1 MLFSSL
7 IFLYAFLPFA
17 LLGNILIQ
25 PRFRNHFL
33 LIVSLIFFAWGG
45 ASYAIIFIGSV
56 LMNYL
61 GGLIISKYQD
71 NPKSK
76 KIALVIIIT
85 LNIGVLCVFKYL
97 GFLIENLNWVIDI
110 FGKAPLNKPDI
121 SLPIGISFYTF
132 HGISYIID
140 VYRGTTKAQHKLTDL
155 GLYLSF
161 FPQLIAGPIVR
172 YKDVSDQLINRE
184 LSASSF
190 NNGIYRF
197 IIGLGKKVLIA
208 NTLAMLADS
217 AFKIHPADMEV
228 SMAWLGIIAYTFQ
241 LYFDFSG
248 YSDMAIGLALA
259 FGFRFKENFNFPFIA
274 QNMSDFWRR
283 WHISLSTWIL
293 DYLYTPLSIST
304 RFWGKFGM
312 IFSLNIAFLL
322 AGLWHGASWNFV
334 IFGILNGV
342 ALSYDTLTRKFR
354 KRIASVIP
362 AFIYSRVSIA
372 LTFFYWM
379 MCLVFFRAN
388 TFAHAIDYF
397 ATMFGISG
405 TNHSFFQTL
414 WKGINSE
421 QLVVFLI
428 AIVGSFGMLNFITRF
443 IDDLKAKTPVLIL
456 YIADLAKLAFSL
468 YLLVI
473 CTEYLIVGTYNP
485 FIYFRF

>member
-228 SMAWLGIIAYTFQ
+228 SMALLGIIAYTFQ

-312 IFSLNIAFLL
+312 T
-322 AGLWHGASWNFV
+322 
-334 IFGILNGV
+334 V
-342 ALSYDTLTRKFR
+342 A
-354 KRIASVIP
+354 
-362 AFIYSRVSIA
+362 
-372 LTFFYWM
+372 
-379 MCLVFFRAN
+379 
-388 TFAHAIDYF
+388 
-397 ATMFGISG
+397 
-405 TNHSFFQTL
+405 
-414 WKGINSE
+414 
-421 QLVVFLI
+421 
-428 AIVGSFGMLNFITRF
+428 
-443 IDDLKAKTPVLIL
+443 
-456 YIADLAKLAFSL
+456 
-468 YLLVI
+468 
-473 CTEYLIVGTYNP
+473 
-485 FIYFRF
+485 